1 MWGGGGLQADNP
13 NKTWVAA
20 DENKY
25 TDDHDHLL
33 TKIVNTR
40 QGTDILRRKETI
52 RIYDDICIQS
62 TRPNSW
68 ATQVREIEWGHWN
81 LDFMTF

>member
-1 MWGGGGLQADNP
+1 MWDGGGLQADNP

-62 TRPNSW
+62 KRKFKITTVGGLLIFKR
-68 ATQVREIEWGHWN
+68 V
-81 LDFMTF
+81 